1 MDSMTPH
8 ADGSPPHV
16 FVAGTE
22 RALRL
27 LRRAAPTLFISHLP
41 IEGEGCV
48 ESLRRHHGRV
58 VWLSPWAVSHADFI
72 SARLDACFVVIDS
85 SLTSDTPQPAP
96 DGCRCLHLSEAL
108 LLRNPEL
115 EVRRLL
121 DFLAAPV
128 EGPNAAAS

>member
-1 MDSMTPH
+1 MTPH
-8 ADGSPPHV
+8 TDASAPHV

-48 ESLRRHHGRV
+48 ESLQRHHRRV
-58 VWLSPWAVSHADFI
+58 VWLSPWAVRHADFI

-85 SLTSDTPQPAP
+85 SNAEPQPEP
-96 DGCRCLHLSEAL
+96 HGCRCLHLSESQLAG
-108 LLRNPEL
+108 NPER

-121 DFLAAPV
+121 EFLAAVV
-128 EGPNAAAS
+128 EGPIAAAS

>member
-1 MDSMTPH
+1 MDSLTAEDAPV
-8 ADGSPPHV
+8 PHV

-48 ESLRRHHGRV
+48 ESLKRHHRRV

-85 SLTSDTPQPAP
+85 SASSEAPQTNPS
-96 DGCRCLHLSEAL
+96 GCRCLHLSESQL
-108 LLRNPEL
+108 LQNPEV

-121 DFLAAPV
+121 EFLSAPL
-128 EGPNAAAS
+128 EGPIAAAV

>member
-1 MDSMTPH
+1 MTPRTD
-8 ADGSPPHV
+8 APAPHI

-48 ESLRRHHGRV
+48 DTLRRNHRRV

-72 SARLDACFVVIDS
+72 SARLEACFVVIDS
-85 SLTSDTPQPAP
+85 TVDSPQAPP
-96 DGCRCLHLSEAL
+96 DGCRCLHLSESQL
-108 LLRNPEL
+108 LGNPEL

-121 DFLAAPV
+121 DFLGGAI
-128 EGPNAAAS
+128 EGPSAAAS

>member
-1 MDSMTPH
+1 MTPH
-8 ADGSPPHV
+8 TDASAPHV

-48 ESLRRHHGRV
+48 ESLQRHHRRV

-85 SLTSDTPQPAP
+85 SSAEPQPEP
-96 DGCRCLHLSEAL
+96 HGCRCLHLSESQLAG
-108 LLRNPEL
+108 NPER

-121 DFLAAPV
+121 EFLAAVV
-128 EGPNAAAS
+128 EGPIAAAS

>member
-1 MDSMTPH
+1 MTPH
-8 ADGSPPHV
+8 TDAPVPHV

-27 LRRAAPTLFISHLP
+27 LRRAVPSLFISHLP

-48 ESLRRHHGRV
+48 DTLRRNHRRV

-85 SLTSDTPQPAP
+85 ASTVDPAQAPP
-96 DGCRCLHLSEAL
+96 DGCRCLHLSESQLAG
-108 LLRNPEL
+108 NPEL

-121 DFLAAPV
+121 EFLGAALEEPI
-128 EGPNAAAS
+128 AAAS

>member
-1 MDSMTPH
+1 MTPH
-8 ADGSPPHV
+8 IDASAPHV

-48 ESLRRHHGRV
+48 ESLQRHHRRV

-85 SLTSDTPQPAP
+85 SASSDAPQPAP
-96 DGCRCLHLSEAL
+96 HGCRCLHLSESQL
-108 LLRNPEL
+108 MGNPEL

-121 DFLAAPV
+121 EFLEAPI
-128 EGPNAAAS
+128 EGPIAAAS